1 MAARTTTTKEK
12 QLKQPQANYN
22 NTVDIQY
29 YRNAITAKVRK
40 KNESESENEDS
51 NESNNEDYVDCK
63 TILING
69 NNLVRKKV
77 A

>member
-22 NTVDIQY
+22 NTVEIQY

-40 KNESESENEDS
+40 KTK
-51 NESNNEDYVDCK
+51 VRVK
-63 TILING
+63 MKIPMRAIMKIMLI
-69 NNLVRKKV
+69 VRLY
-77 A
+77 